1 MSERPYPL
9 LANAI
14 HDAPRVKIIGSDGQP
29 HEVQIFPFGEYGT
42 IIRHGLIREISH
54 GLSKKLKRWQGQF
67 DYLVDLMPGG
77 GRSGL
82 IVALDCGV
90 YLTTGWVNRGGLL
103 YKTMLDDEF
112 RVKVGGPHGGELCF
126 RGIEANDRVV
136 ILDDVIATGE
146 TMKSVIRAFKERG
159 PIIAGVLTI
168 VTKGDEYKRIEHD
181 FDIPVASLMNLDERG
196 KIIGREN

>member
-77 GRSGL
+77 GRWGL
-82 IVALDCGV
+82 LVALGCGV
-90 YLTTGWVNRGGLL
+90 DSTTGWVNRGGPL
-103 YKTMLDDEF
+103 YETMLDDEF
-112 RVKVGGPHGGELCF
+112 RVKVGGPHGRELCF
-126 RGIEANDRVV
+126 RGIEAGDRVV
-136 ILDDVIATGE
+136 ILDDIIATGK
-146 TMKSVIRAFKERG
+146 TIKGVVKAFQERK
-159 PIIAGVLTI
+159 IEVVGVLAI
-168 VTKGDEYKRIEHD
+168 VTKGDAYKQIERD
-181 FDIPVASLMNLDERG
+181 FRVPAATLVNLDQRG
-196 KIIGREN
+196 EIIQNKL